1 MRIRKTQ
8 HNPSRM
14 SVNERGGRP
23 RTGASVDWVA
33 KDEVGIAVGV
43 TWFASTAP
51 ETGTIVGTKVEVGT
65 AVGCVEFDRGL
76 ALIACLHASSS
87 PSMSNP

>member
-1 MRIRKTQ
+1 MRMRKTQ

-14 SVNERGGRP
+14 SVNERGGPP

-51 ETGTIVGTKVEVGT
+51 ETGTMVGTKVEVGT
-65 AVGCVEFDRGL
+65 AVGCLEFDRGL
-76 ALIACLHASSS
+76 ASIACLHASSS
-87 PSMSNP
+87 PSMSKP